1 MPGVRGLSVRSRRRE
16 ASSGPVADPNEE
28 VGRLVA
34 QLAAGHTG
42 EAAGGAPLDPTLR
55 SKLAADL
62 SRALAAS
69 AKTAGTAAVA
79 SGRWLGQVLI
89 DVAPH
94 LPLRDRATLE
104 AHHGLSGEPLAD
116 ALVRNAVRATTTV
129 GAAGGSMAALH
140 FFLPLSM
147 ALIPLE
153 LAAETLLVAAIEVK
167 LVAELHEVYGVGVGG
182 THAQRGAAYTAAWS
196 NRRGVDLARPASA
209 VADPQL
215 GRPARGHLC
224 DGPPHPSFG
233 VDGVPALR
241 RRRAGSERQPPR
253 DPADRRHHPDR
264 PAAAPAADRR
274 PHRPGGARGA
284 RAVGPARVPELARR
298 ARRRRARRP
307 QPGCGRGAR

>member
-1 MPGVRGLSVRSRRRE
+1 VPGVRGLSVRSRRRE
-16 ASSGPVADPNEE
+16 ASSGPVADPNDE

-34 QLAAGHTG
+34 QLAASQAG

-55 SKLAADL
+55 TKLAADL

-69 AKTAGTAAVA
+69 AKAAGAAGVA

-140 FFLPLSM
+140 YLLPLSV

-209 VADPQL
+209 VAIL
-215 GRPARGHLC
+215 SSAGRRGVTSAMARRTRRSVWTVFPLFVGAVLAAGANRRETQRIA
-224 DGPPHPSFG
+224 DTIRI
-233 VDGVPALR
+233 DLR
-241 RRRAGSERQPPR
+241 RRRPLTGGLTGRVVRGVLGPS
-253 DPADRRHHPDR
+253 DPHAS
-264 PAAAPAADRR
+264 
-274 PHRPGGARGA
+274 
-284 RAVGPARVPELARR
+284 LN
-298 ARRRRARRP
+298 
-307 QPGCGRGAR
+307 

>member
-1 MPGVRGLSVRSRRRE
+1 VPGVRGLSVPALGRKADRAAAAA
-16 ASSGPVADPNEE
+16 ASSEE

-140 FFLPLSM
+140 FLLPLSL

-209 VADPQL
+209 VAIL
-215 GRPARGHLC
+215 SSAGRRGVTSAMARRTRRSVWTVFPLFVGAVLAAGANRRETQRVA
-224 DGPPHPSFG
+224 DTIRI
-233 VDGVPALR
+233 DLR
-241 RRRAGSERQPPR
+241 RRRPLTGGLTGRVVRGMLGPSAPP
-253 DPADRRHHPDR
+253 
-264 PAAAPAADRR
+264 AP
-274 PHRPGGARGA
+274 
-284 RAVGPARVPELARR
+284 LN
-298 ARRRRARRP
+298 
-307 QPGCGRGAR
+307 

>member
-1 MPGVRGLSVRSRRRE
+1 MPGVRGLSVRSRRGE
-16 ASSGPVADPNEE
+16 ASSGPVADPNDE

-34 QLAAGHTG
+34 QLTAGHTG

-89 DVAPH
+89 DIAPH

-140 FFLPLSM
+140 FLLPLSM

-209 VADPQL
+209 VAIL
-215 GRPARGHLC
+215 SSAGRRGVTSAMARRTRRSVWTVFPLFVGAVLAAGANRRETQRIA
-224 DGPPHPSFG
+224 DTIRI
-233 VDGVPALR
+233 DLR
-241 RRRAGSERQPPR
+241 RRRPLTGGITGRVVRGVLGPSSPP
-253 DPADRRHHPDR
+253 AS
-264 PAAAPAADRR
+264 
-274 PHRPGGARGA
+274 
-284 RAVGPARVPELARR
+284 LN
-298 ARRRRARRP
+298 
-307 QPGCGRGAR
+307 